1 MLAPIKSDKIVQAM
15 VKEGRLPNVLVTF
28 MVMGAGTD
36 FASKIYATIF
46 AKDNDRGLFVLEA

>member
-1 MLAPIKSDKIVQAM
+1 MFWLLY
-15 VKEGRLPNVLVTF
+15 GN
-28 MVMGAGTD
+28 GAGTD